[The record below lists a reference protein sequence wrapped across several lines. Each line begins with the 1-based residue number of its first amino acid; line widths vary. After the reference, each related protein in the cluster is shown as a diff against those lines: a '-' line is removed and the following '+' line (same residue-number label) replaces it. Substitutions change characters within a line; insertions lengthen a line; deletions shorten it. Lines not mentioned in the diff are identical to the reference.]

1 MFNIV
6 FLDADSLGMLD
17 LSPIAEQGALMVYA
31 SSGALDLT
39 ERIKN
44 CDCVVT
50 NHVAIRAINMERAKQ
65 LKLIV
70 TTDNNLNNIDQEYAA
85 QNGIKVI
92 GLTGFAVNSIAQC
105 TVAAMLNLVCKFHYF
120 DKSVKSGAYSR
131 SHSFTDSS
139 QNFFDIIGKTW
150 GIIGM
155 NKVGEKVAEMAT
167 TLGMKIIYYPLRD
180 EKPSDKYEAVSLE
193 DLMRRSDVLSVH
205 CSANPQTINLITNK
219 SMKLMRPTACVMN
232 FGGAG
237 VINEEDLVACLND
250 YTISGAASDTYTQEP
265 LPFNHPY
272 FQLNDPDKMILTPHI
287 SWASYEARVELVNRI
302 ALAVKE
308 NKPKTK

>member
-44 CDCVVT
+44 CECVVAS
-50 NHVAIRAINMERAKQ
+50 HVPIRAINMERARN

-70 TTDNNLNNIDQEYAA
+70 TIDSNIHNIDLEYAK
-85 QNGIKVI
+85 QNGIKVVGI
-92 GLTGFAVNSIAQC
+92 TGFAVNSIAQC
-105 TVAAMLNLVCKFHYF
+105 TIAAMLNLVCKFHYF

-155 NKVGEKVAEMAT
+155 NKVGAKVAEMAT

-180 EKPSDKYEAVSLE
+180 EEPIGSYEAVTME
-193 DLMRRSDVLSVH
+193 DLMRRSDVVSVH
-205 CSANPQTINLITNK
+205 APANSQTINLITNK
-219 SMKLMRPTACVMN
+219 MMKLMRPTACVLN

-237 VINEEDLVACLND
+237 IINEEDLVQCLND
-250 YTISGAASDTYTQEP
+250 YTISGAACDTYTQEP

-272 FQLNDPDKMILTPHI
+272 FQVNDPDKIILTPHI
-287 SWASYEARVELVNRI
+287 SWASYESRVELVKMI
-302 ALAVKE
+302 AKE
-308 NKPKTK
+308 IKAFRTK

>member
-44 CDCVVT
+44 CECVVAS
-50 NHVAIRAINMERAKQ
+50 HVPIRAINMERARN

-70 TTDNNLNNIDQEYAA
+70 TIDSNIPNIDLEYAK
-85 QNGIKVI
+85 QNGIKVVGI
-92 GLTGFAVNSIAQC
+92 TGFAVNSIAQC
-105 TVAAMLNLVCKFHYF
+105 AVAAMLNLVCKFHYF

-139 QNFFDIIGKTW
+139 QNFFDIVGKTW

-155 NKVGEKVAEMAT
+155 GKIGNKVAEMAT

-180 EKPSDKYEAVSLE
+180 EEPTGKYEAVSIE

-205 CSANPQTINLITNK
+205 ASANSQTINLITNK
-219 SMKLMRPTACVMN
+219 MMKLMRPTACVMN

-237 VINEEDLVACLND
+237 IINEEDLVQCLND

-287 SWASYEARVELVNRI
+287 SWASYESRVELVKMI
-302 ALAVKE
+302 AQEIKAFR
-308 NKPKTK
+308 TK

>member
-44 CDCVVT
+44 CECVVAS
-50 NHVAIRAINMERAKQ
+50 HVPIRAINMERARN

-70 TTDNNLNNIDQEYAA
+70 TIDSNIPNIDLEYAR
-85 QNGIKVI
+85 QNGIKVVGI
-92 GLTGFAVNSIAQC
+92 TGFAVNSIAQC

-139 QNFFDIIGKTW
+139 QNFFDIVGKTW

-155 NKVGEKVAEMAT
+155 GKIGNKVAEMAT

-180 EKPSDKYEAVSLE
+180 EEPTGKYEAVSIE

-205 CSANPQTINLITNK
+205 APANSQTINLITNK
-219 SMKLMRPTACVMN
+219 MMKLMRPTACVMN

-237 VINEEDLVACLND
+237 IINEEDLVQCLND

-287 SWASYEARVELVNRI
+287 SWASYESRVELVKMI
-302 ALAVKE
+302 AQEIKAF
-308 NKPKTK
+308 KTK

>member
-44 CDCVVT
+44 CECVVAS
-50 NHVAIRAINMERAKQ
+50 HVPIRAINMERARS

-70 TTDNNLNNIDQEYAA
+70 TIDSNIPNIDLEYAK
-85 QNGIKVI
+85 QNGIKVVGI
-92 GLTGFAVNSIAQC
+92 SGFAVNSVAQC

-155 NKVGEKVAEMAT
+155 GKIGAKVAEMAT

-180 EKPSDKYEAVSLE
+180 EEPVDKYEAVSIE

-205 CSANPQTINLITNK
+205 APATHQTINLITNK
-219 SMKLMRPTACVMN
+219 MMKLMRPTACVMN

-237 VINEEDLVACLND
+237 IINEEDLVQCLND
-250 YTISGAASDTYTQEP
+250 YTISGAASDTFSQEP

-272 FQLNDPDKMILTPHI
+272 FQVNDPDKIILTPHI
-287 SWASYEARVELVNRI
+287 SWASYESRIELVKMI
-302 ALAVKE
+302 AKE
-308 NKPKTK
+308 IKAFKTK

>member
-1 MFNIV
+1 
-6 FLDADSLGMLD
+6 
-17 LSPIAEQGALMVYA
+17 
-31 SSGALDLT
+31 
-39 ERIKN
+39 
-44 CDCVVT
+44 
-50 NHVAIRAINMERAKQ
+50 
-65 LKLIV
+65 
-70 TTDNNLNNIDQEYAA
+70 
-85 QNGIKVI
+85 
-92 GLTGFAVNSIAQC
+92 
-105 TVAAMLNLVCKFHYF
+105 MLNLVCKFHYF

-139 QNFFDIIGKTW
+139 QNFFDIVGKTW

-155 NKVGEKVAEMAT
+155 GKIGNKVAEMAT

-180 EKPSDKYEAVSLE
+180 EEPTGKYEAVSIE

-205 CSANPQTINLITNK
+205 APANSQTINLITNK
-219 SMKLMRPTACVMN
+219 MMKLMRPTACVMN

-237 VINEEDLVACLND
+237 IINEEDLVQCLND

-287 SWASYEARVELVNRI
+287 SWASYESRVELVKMI
-302 ALAVKE
+302 AQEIKAFR
-308 NKPKTK
+308 TK

>member
-44 CDCVVT
+44 CECVVAS
-50 NHVAIRAINMERAKQ
+50 HVPIRAINMERARN

-70 TTDNNLNNIDQEYAA
+70 TIDSNIPNIDLEYAK
-85 QNGIKVI
+85 QNGIKVVGI
-92 GLTGFAVNSIAQC
+92 TGFAVNSVAQC

-139 QNFFDIIGKTW
+139 QNFFDIVGKTW

-155 NKVGEKVAEMAT
+155 DKVGVKVAEMAT

-180 EKPSDKYEAVSLE
+180 EEPVDKYEAVSIE

-205 CSANPQTINLITNK
+205 APATHQTINLITNK
-219 SMKLMRPTACVMN
+219 MMKLMRPTACVMN

-237 VINEEDLVACLND
+237 IINEEDLVQCLND
-250 YTISGAASDTYTQEP
+250 YTISGAASDTFSQEP

-272 FQLNDPDKMILTPHI
+272 FQVNDPDKIILTPHI
-287 SWASYEARVELVNRI
+287 SWASYESRVELVKMI
-302 ALAVKE
+302 AKE
-308 NKPKTK
+308 IKAFKTK

>member
-44 CDCVVT
+44 CECVVAS
-50 NHVAIRAINMERAKQ
+50 HVPIRAINMERARS

-70 TTDNNLNNIDQEYAA
+70 TIDSNIPNIDLEYAK
-85 QNGIKVI
+85 QNGIKVVGI
-92 GLTGFAVNSIAQC
+92 SGFAVNSVAQC
-105 TVAAMLNLVCKFHYF
+105 TIAAMLNLVCKFHYF

-155 NKVGEKVAEMAT
+155 NKIGVKVAEMAT

-180 EKPSDKYEAVSLE
+180 EEPVDKYEAVSIE

-205 CSANPQTINLITNK
+205 APATHQTINLITNK
-219 SMKLMRPTACVMN
+219 MMKLMRPTACVMN

-237 VINEEDLVACLND
+237 IINEEDLVQCLND
-250 YTISGAASDTYTQEP
+250 YTISGAASDTFSQEP

-272 FQLNDPDKMILTPHI
+272 FQVNDPDKIILTPHI
-287 SWASYEARVELVNRI
+287 SWASYESRIELVKMI
-302 ALAVKE
+302 AKE
-308 NKPKTK
+308 IKAFKTK

>member
-44 CDCVVT
+44 CECVVAS
-50 NHVAIRAINMERAKQ
+50 HVPIRAINMERARN

-70 TTDNNLNNIDQEYAA
+70 TIDSNIPNIDLEYAK
-85 QNGIKVI
+85 QNGIKVVGI
-92 GLTGFAVNSIAQC
+92 TGFAVNSIAQC

-139 QNFFDIIGKTW
+139 QNFFDIVGKTW

-155 NKVGEKVAEMAT
+155 GKIGNKVAEMAT

-180 EKPSDKYEAVSLE
+180 EEPTGKYEAVSIE

-205 CSANPQTINLITNK
+205 APANSQTINLITNK
-219 SMKLMRPTACVMN
+219 MMKLMRPTACVMN

-237 VINEEDLVACLND
+237 IINEEDLVQCLND

-287 SWASYEARVELVNRI
+287 SWASYESRVELVKMI
-302 ALAVKE
+302 AQEIKAFR
-308 NKPKTK
+308 TK

>member
-1 MFNIV
+1 
-6 FLDADSLGMLD
+6 MLD

-44 CDCVVT
+44 CECVVAS
-50 NHVAIRAINMERAKQ
+50 HVPIRAINMERARN

-70 TTDNNLNNIDQEYAA
+70 TIDSNIPNIDLEYAS
-85 QNGIKVI
+85 QNGIKVVGI
-92 GLTGFAVNSIAQC
+92 TGFAMNSIAQC

-139 QNFFDIIGKTW
+139 QNFFDIVGKTW

-155 NKVGEKVAEMAT
+155 NKIGCKVAEMAT

-180 EKPSDKYEAVSLE
+180 EEPAESYEAVTME
-193 DLMRRSDVLSVH
+193 DLMRRSDVVSVH
-205 CSANPQTINLITNK
+205 APANSQTINLITNK
-219 SMKLMRPTACVMN
+219 MMKLMRPTACVMN

-237 VINEEDLVACLND
+237 IINEEDLVQCLND
-250 YTISGAASDTYTQEP
+250 YTISGAACDTYTQEP

-272 FQLNDPDKMILTPHI
+272 FQVNDPDKIILTPHI
-287 SWASYEARVELVNRI
+287 SWASYESRVELVKMI
-302 ALAVKE
+302 AKE
-308 NKPKTK
+308 IKAFRTK

>member
-44 CDCVVT
+44 CECVVAS
-50 NHVAIRAINMERAKQ
+50 HVPIRAINMERARS

-70 TTDNNLNNIDQEYAA
+70 TIDSNIPNIDLEYAK
-85 QNGIKVI
+85 QNGIKVVGI
-92 GLTGFAVNSIAQC
+92 SGFAVNSVAQC

-139 QNFFDIIGKTW
+139 QNFFDIVGKTW

-155 NKVGEKVAEMAT
+155 GKIGVKVAEMAT

-180 EKPSDKYEAVSLE
+180 EEPVDKYEAVSIE

-205 CSANPQTINLITNK
+205 APATHQTINLITNK
-219 SMKLMRPTACVMN
+219 MMKLMRPTACVMN

-237 VINEEDLVACLND
+237 IINEEDLVQCLND
-250 YTISGAASDTYTQEP
+250 YTISGAASDTFSQEP

-272 FQLNDPDKMILTPHI
+272 FQVNDPDKIILTPHI
-287 SWASYEARVELVNRI
+287 SWASYESRVELVKMI
-302 ALAVKE
+302 AKE
-308 NKPKTK
+308 IKAFKTK

>member
-44 CDCVVT
+44 CECVVAS
-50 NHVAIRAINMERAKQ
+50 HVPIRAINMERARS

-70 TTDNNLNNIDQEYAA
+70 TIDSNIPNIDLEYAK
-85 QNGIKVI
+85 QNGIKVVGI
-92 GLTGFAVNSIAQC
+92 SGFAVNSVAQC

-155 NKVGEKVAEMAT
+155 GKIGAKVAEMAT

-180 EKPSDKYEAVSLE
+180 EEPVDKYEAVSIE

-205 CSANPQTINLITNK
+205 APATHQTINLITNK
-219 SMKLMRPTACVMN
+219 MMKLMRPTACVMN

-237 VINEEDLVACLND
+237 IINEEDLVQCLND
-250 YTISGAASDTYTQEP
+250 YTISGAASDTFSQEP

-272 FQLNDPDKMILTPHI
+272 FQVNDPDKIILTPHI
-287 SWASYEARVELVNRI
+287 SWASYESRVELVKMI
-302 ALAVKE
+302 AKE
-308 NKPKTK
+308 IKAFKTK

>member
-44 CDCVVT
+44 CECVVAS
-50 NHVAIRAINMERAKQ
+50 HVPIRAINMERARN

-70 TTDNNLNNIDQEYAA
+70 TIDSNIPNIDLEYAR
-85 QNGIKVI
+85 QNGIKVVGI
-92 GLTGFAVNSIAQC
+92 TGFAVNSIAQC

-139 QNFFDIIGKTW
+139 QNFFDIVGKTW

-155 NKVGEKVAEMAT
+155 GKIGNKVAEMAT
-167 TLGMKIIYYPLRD
+167 MLGMKIIYYPLRD
-180 EKPSDKYEAVSLE
+180 EEPTGKYEAVSIE

-205 CSANPQTINLITNK
+205 APANSQTINLITNK
-219 SMKLMRPTACVMN
+219 MMKLMRPTACVMN

-237 VINEEDLVACLND
+237 IINEEDLVQCLND

-287 SWASYEARVELVNRI
+287 SWASYESRVELVKMI
-302 ALAVKE
+302 AQEIKAFR
-308 NKPKTK
+308 TK

>member
-44 CDCVVT
+44 CECVVAS
-50 NHVAIRAINMERAKQ
+50 HVPIRAINMERARN

-70 TTDNNLNNIDQEYAA
+70 TIDSNIPNIDLEYAK
-85 QNGIKVI
+85 QNGIKVVGI
-92 GLTGFAVNSIAQC
+92 TGFAVNSIAQC
-105 TVAAMLNLVCKFHYF
+105 AVAAMLNLVCKFHYF

-139 QNFFDIIGKTW
+139 QNFFDIVGKTW

-155 NKVGEKVAEMAT
+155 GKIGNKVAEMAT

-180 EKPSDKYEAVSLE
+180 EEPTGKYEAVSIE

-205 CSANPQTINLITNK
+205 APANSQTINLITNK
-219 SMKLMRPTACVMN
+219 MMKLMRPTACVMN

-237 VINEEDLVACLND
+237 IINEEDLVQCLND

-287 SWASYEARVELVNRI
+287 SWASYESRVELVKMI
-302 ALAVKE
+302 AQEIKAFR
-308 NKPKTK
+308 TR

>member
-44 CDCVVT
+44 CECVVAS
-50 NHVAIRAINMERAKQ
+50 HVPIRAINMERARN

-70 TTDNNLNNIDQEYAA
+70 TIDSNIPNIDLEYAK
-85 QNGIKVI
+85 QNGIKVVGI
-92 GLTGFAVNSIAQC
+92 SGFAVNSVAQC

-155 NKVGEKVAEMAT
+155 GKIGAKVAEMAT

-180 EKPSDKYEAVSLE
+180 EEPVDKYEAVSLE

-205 CSANPQTINLITNK
+205 APATHQTINLITNK
-219 SMKLMRPTACVMN
+219 MMKMMRPTACVMN

-237 VINEEDLVACLND
+237 IINEEDLVQCLND
-250 YTISGAASDTYTQEP
+250 YTISGAASDTFSQEP

-272 FQLNDPDKMILTPHI
+272 FQVNDPDKIILTPHI
-287 SWASYEARVELVNRI
+287 SWASYESRVELVKMI
-302 ALAVKE
+302 AKE
-308 NKPKTK
+308 IKAFKTK

>member
-44 CDCVVT
+44 CECVVAS
-50 NHVAIRAINMERAKQ
+50 HVPIRAINMERARN

-70 TTDNNLNNIDQEYAA
+70 TIDSNITNIDMEYAK
-85 QNGIKVI
+85 QNGIKVVGI
-92 GLTGFAVNSIAQC
+92 TGFAVNSIAQC

-139 QNFFDIIGKTW
+139 QNFFDIVGKTW

-155 NKVGEKVAEMAT
+155 GKIGNKVAEMAT

-180 EKPSDKYEAVSLE
+180 EEPTGKYEAVSIE

-205 CSANPQTINLITNK
+205 APANSQTINLITNK
-219 SMKLMRPTACVMN
+219 MMKLMRPTACVMN

-237 VINEEDLVACLND
+237 IINEEDLVQCLND

-287 SWASYEARVELVNRI
+287 SWASYESRVELVKMI
-302 ALAVKE
+302 AQEIKAFR
-308 NKPKTK
+308 TK

>member
-44 CDCVVT
+44 CECVVAS
-50 NHVAIRAINMERAKQ
+50 HVPIRAINMERARS

-70 TTDNNLNNIDQEYAA
+70 TIDSNIPNIDLEYAK
-85 QNGIKVI
+85 QNGIKVVGI
-92 GLTGFAVNSIAQC
+92 SGFAVNSVAQC
-105 TVAAMLNLVCKFHYF
+105 TIAAMLNLVCKFHYF

-139 QNFFDIIGKTW
+139 QNFFDIVGKTW

-155 NKVGEKVAEMAT
+155 GKIGVKVAEMAT

-180 EKPSDKYEAVSLE
+180 EEPVDKYEAVSIE

-205 CSANPQTINLITNK
+205 APATHQTINLITNK
-219 SMKLMRPTACVMN
+219 MMKLMRPTACVMN

-237 VINEEDLVACLND
+237 IINEEDLVQCLND
-250 YTISGAASDTYTQEP
+250 YTISGAASDTFSQEP

-272 FQLNDPDKMILTPHI
+272 FQVNDPDKIILTPHI
-287 SWASYEARVELVNRI
+287 SWASYESRVELVKMI
-302 ALAVKE
+302 AKE
-308 NKPKTK
+308 IKAFKTK

>member
-44 CDCVVT
+44 CECVVAS
-50 NHVAIRAINMERAKQ
+50 HVPIRAINMERARN

-70 TTDNNLNNIDQEYAA
+70 TIDSNISNIDLEYAK
-85 QNGIKVI
+85 QNGIKVVGI
-92 GLTGFAVNSIAQC
+92 SGFAVNSVAQC
-105 TVAAMLNLVCKFHYF
+105 TIAAMLNLVCKFHYF

-155 NKVGEKVAEMAT
+155 GKIGAKVAEMAT

-180 EKPSDKYEAVSLE
+180 EEPVDKYEAVSIE

-205 CSANPQTINLITNK
+205 APATHQTINLITNK
-219 SMKLMRPTACVMN
+219 MMKLMRPTACVMN

-237 VINEEDLVACLND
+237 IINEEDLVQCLND
-250 YTISGAASDTYTQEP
+250 YTISGAASDTFSQEP

-272 FQLNDPDKMILTPHI
+272 FQVNDPDKIILTPHI
-287 SWASYEARVELVNRI
+287 SWASYESRVELVKMI
-302 ALAVKE
+302 AKE
-308 NKPKTK
+308 IKAFKTK

>member
-44 CDCVVT
+44 CECVVAS
-50 NHVAIRAINMERAKQ
+50 HVPIRAINMERARN

-70 TTDNNLNNIDQEYAA
+70 TIDSNIPNIDLEYAK
-85 QNGIKVI
+85 QNGIKVVGI
-92 GLTGFAVNSIAQC
+92 TGFAVNSIAQC

-139 QNFFDIIGKTW
+139 QNFFDIVGKTW

-155 NKVGEKVAEMAT
+155 GKIGNKVAEMAT

-180 EKPSDKYEAVSLE
+180 EEPTGKYEAVSIE

-205 CSANPQTINLITNK
+205 APANSQTINLITNK
-219 SMKLMRPTACVMN
+219 MMKLMRPTACVMN

-237 VINEEDLVACLND
+237 IINAEDLVQCLND

-287 SWASYEARVELVNRI
+287 SWASYESRVELVKMI
-302 ALAVKE
+302 AQEIKAFR
-308 NKPKTK
+308 TK

>member
-44 CDCVVT
+44 CECVVAS
-50 NHVAIRAINMERAKQ
+50 HVPIRAINMERARS

-70 TTDNNLNNIDQEYAA
+70 TIDSNIPNIDLEYAK
-85 QNGIKVI
+85 QNGIKVVGI
-92 GLTGFAVNSIAQC
+92 SGFAVNSVAQC

-139 QNFFDIIGKTW
+139 QNFFDIVGKTW

-155 NKVGEKVAEMAT
+155 DKVGVKVAEMAT

-180 EKPSDKYEAVSLE
+180 EDPVDKYEAVSIE

-205 CSANPQTINLITNK
+205 APATHQTINLITNK
-219 SMKLMRPTACVMN
+219 MMKLMRPTACVMN

-237 VINEEDLVACLND
+237 IINEEDLVQCLND
-250 YTISGAASDTYTQEP
+250 YTISGAASDTFSQEP

-272 FQLNDPDKMILTPHI
+272 FQVNDPDKIILTPHI
-287 SWASYEARVELVNRI
+287 SWASYESRVELVKMI
-302 ALAVKE
+302 AKE
-308 NKPKTK
+308 IKAFKTK

>member
-44 CDCVVT
+44 CECVVAS
-50 NHVAIRAINMERAKQ
+50 HVPIRAINMERARS

-70 TTDNNLNNIDQEYAA
+70 TIDSNIPNIDLEYAK
-85 QNGIKVI
+85 QNGIKVVGI
-92 GLTGFAVNSIAQC
+92 SGFAVNSVAQC

-139 QNFFDIIGKTW
+139 QNFFDIVGKTW

-155 NKVGEKVAEMAT
+155 DKVGVKVAEMAT

-180 EKPSDKYEAVSLE
+180 EEPVDKYEAVSIE

-205 CSANPQTINLITNK
+205 APATHQTINLITNK
-219 SMKLMRPTACVMN
+219 MMKLMRPTACVMN

-237 VINEEDLVACLND
+237 IINEEDLVQCLND
-250 YTISGAASDTYTQEP
+250 YTISGAASDTFSQEP

-272 FQLNDPDKMILTPHI
+272 FQVNDPDKIILTPHI
-287 SWASYEARVELVNRI
+287 SWASYESRIELVKMI
-302 ALAVKE
+302 AKE
-308 NKPKTK
+308 IKAFKTK

>member
-44 CDCVVT
+44 CECVVAS
-50 NHVAIRAINMERAKQ
+50 HVPIRAINMERARN

-70 TTDNNLNNIDQEYAA
+70 TIDSNIPNIDLEYAS
-85 QNGIKVI
+85 QNGIKVVGI
-92 GLTGFAVNSIAQC
+92 SGFAVNSVAQC
-105 TVAAMLNLVCKFHYF
+105 TIAAMLNLVCKFHYF

-155 NKVGEKVAEMAT
+155 GKIGVKVAEMAT

-180 EKPSDKYEAVSLE
+180 EEPVDKYEAVTIE

-205 CSANPQTINLITNK
+205 APATHQTINLITNK
-219 SMKLMRPTACVMN
+219 MMKMMRPTACVMN

-237 VINEEDLVACLND
+237 IINEEDLVQCLND
-250 YTISGAASDTYTQEP
+250 YTISGAASDTFSQEP

-272 FQLNDPDKMILTPHI
+272 FQVNDPDKIILTPHI
-287 SWASYEARVELVNRI
+287 SWASYESRVELVKMI
-302 ALAVKE
+302 AKE
-308 NKPKTK
+308 IKAFKTK

>member
-44 CDCVVT
+44 CECVVAS
-50 NHVAIRAINMERAKQ
+50 HVPIRAINMERARS

-70 TTDNNLNNIDQEYAA
+70 TIDSNIPNIDLEYAK
-85 QNGIKVI
+85 QNGIKVVGI
-92 GLTGFAVNSIAQC
+92 SGFAVNSVAQC

-139 QNFFDIIGKTW
+139 QNFFDIVGKTW

-155 NKVGEKVAEMAT
+155 DKVGVKVAEMAT

-180 EKPSDKYEAVSLE
+180 EEPVDKYEAVSIE

-205 CSANPQTINLITNK
+205 APATHQTINLITNK
-219 SMKLMRPTACVMN
+219 MMKLMRPTACVMN

-237 VINEEDLVACLND
+237 IINEEDLVQCLND
-250 YTISGAASDTYTQEP
+250 YTISGAASDTFSQEP

-272 FQLNDPDKMILTPHI
+272 FQVNDPDKIILTPHI
-287 SWASYEARVELVNRI
+287 SWASYESRVELVKMI
-302 ALAVKE
+302 AKE
-308 NKPKTK
+308 IKAFKTK

>member
-44 CDCVVT
+44 CECVVAS
-50 NHVAIRAINMERAKQ
+50 HVPIRAINMERARN

-70 TTDNNLNNIDQEYAA
+70 TIDSNIPNIDLEYAR
-85 QNGIKVI
+85 QNGIKVVGI
-92 GLTGFAVNSIAQC
+92 TGFAVNSIAQC

-139 QNFFDIIGKTW
+139 QNFFDIVGKTW

-155 NKVGEKVAEMAT
+155 GKIGNKVAEMAT

-180 EKPSDKYEAVSLE
+180 EEPTGKYEAVSIE

-205 CSANPQTINLITNK
+205 APANSQTINLITTK
-219 SMKLMRPTACVMN
+219 MMKLMRPTACVMN

-237 VINEEDLVACLND
+237 IINEEDLVQCLND

-287 SWASYEARVELVNRI
+287 SWASYESRVELVKMI
-302 ALAVKE
+302 AQEIKAFR
-308 NKPKTK
+308 TK